1 MRLLYLIE
9 KITSATKNS
18 KKYQNFE
25 MGSCYWIKKMK
36 ALKGLLGSEKEWKQ
50 REDGVGVWVLWKKSG
65 FEFDEAFLD
74 QREGT
79 GCVRVVDCCEQ

>member
-1 MRLLYLIE
+1 
-9 KITSATKNS
+9 
-18 KKYQNFE
+18 
-25 MGSCYWIKKMK
+25 MK

-79 GCVRVVDCCEQ
+79 GCVRVVDSCEQ